1 MLREYDYEGS
11 MSVFENQLTKVG
23 ITTDI
28 LDITDYIGC
37 TYSELQ
43 GTVDEYAKLFPFAMS
58 ITFNVNGEFANLEEC
73 ENELYEK
80 CKQIVYA
87 NNLKDILEMENHVPV
102 VLNPY
107 FKVNANIVI
116 IKGEIARYF
125 YKHLKALKEDESYTK
140 IRQVFQLPVENF
152 ELEV

>member
-1 MLREYDYEGS
+1 MSEYDYSGD
-11 MSVFENQLTKVG
+11 MRVFENQLIKVG

-58 ITFNVNGEFANLEEC
+58 IKFNINGEFSNMEEC

-140 IRQVFQLPVENF
+140 IQQVFQLPVENF